1 MNQRRIAAVLAVVLL
16 LAIGASAA
24 IKDSH
29 IRITV
34 VDSETRSVTIDDSGV
49 PKNCD
54 AVNFDAYCHNSK
66 TVQVTNT
73 LLVQEGIQRP
83 FRIACNVDTKWSR
96 CMPLRRG
103 ESFDARLEKHGIL
116 VYFADDNGKL
126 RKQLYTFVAAE
137 QAASLHAAA
146 MTVAG
151 TSAAPDVQSAEGG
164 GQAALSLAGSQ
175 SAASV
180 KCSFTSTPSGAEVT
194 VDARYVGS
202 TPSVLSLGVGNHAV
216 EVSMPGFATW
226 KRDLSVSTGSNL
238 TVNAVLLKA
247 Q

>member
-16 LAIGASAA
+16 LAIGANAA

-83 FRIACNVDTKWSR
+83 FRIACNV
-96 CMPLRRG
+96 G
-103 ESFDARLEKHGIL
+103 ELLG
-116 VYFADDNGKL
+116 
-126 RKQLYTFVAAE
+126 
-137 QAASLHAAA
+137 
-146 MTVAG
+146 
-151 TSAAPDVQSAEGG
+151 
-164 GQAALSLAGSQ
+164 
-175 SAASV
+175 
-180 KCSFTSTPSGAEVT
+180 
-194 VDARYVGS
+194 
-202 TPSVLSLGVGNHAV
+202 SLGV
-216 EVSMPGFATW
+216 T
-226 KRDLSVSTGSNL
+226 
-238 TVNAVLLKA
+238 
-247 Q
+247 